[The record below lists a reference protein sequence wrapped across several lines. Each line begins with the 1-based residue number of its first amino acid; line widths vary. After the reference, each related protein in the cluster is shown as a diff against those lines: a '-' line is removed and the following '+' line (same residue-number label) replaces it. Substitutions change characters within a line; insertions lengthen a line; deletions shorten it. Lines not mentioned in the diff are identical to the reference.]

1 MEIFNQ
7 ISERVEEFIVTF
19 LTNDIWRIM
28 LAVVVMVIVVLLK
41 SFISRCVFKLIERS
55 MTDKGRV
62 GSFVDDL
69 IKIVDRPLRLVIISA
84 GIHICHLVLRMPDG
98 VRTLVEKTVSSLLL
112 FAVFWALFNSSEHLK
127 GVLTRVTEKSE
138 AHLDNIAVNYL
149 VYALK
154 ALVIIF
160 GGLSILQIWV
170 GNISSLIAGLSIGG
184 VAFALAAQDTAA
196 NLFGSI
202 TVMLDHPFEIG
213 EYIEIDGIAGTV
225 ERMGLRST
233 RIRTAD
239 QSLVIVPNKTM
250 SSVNITNWTKIDRRR
265 VMFTIGVT
273 YSTTSEQLRE
283 LVDRIRKMLEAR
295 DDIRQEGLL
304 VDFSDF
310 GASSLDIMVRFY
322 TLTGAYADAVESRAR
337 VNFAIMDIVNEMGLS
352 FAFPSQS
359 VYIESLPEPPCE
371 MPAQGGK
378 S

>member
-84 GIHICHLVLRMPDG
+84 GIYICHMILRMPDV
-98 VRTLVEKTVSSLLL
+98 VRILVEKTVSSLLL
-112 FAVFWALFNSSEHLK
+112 FAVFWGAVQFVEHLK

-233 RIRTAD
+233 RIRTSD

-273 YSTTSEQLRE
+273 YSDDSRAAARAGRPHTQNARVARRHQAGGAARRLLR
-283 LVDRIRKMLEAR
+283 LRRKLARHIGALLYVDRSLCRRGRVAR
-295 DDIRQEGLL
+295 PRQFRDNGHSQRDGTL
-304 VDFSDF
+304 VRVPV
-310 GASSLDIMVRFY
+310 AERIHRI
-322 TLTGAYADAVESRAR
+322 ASRA
-337 VNFAIMDIVNEMGLS
+337 AM
-352 FAFPSQS
+352 
-359 VYIESLPEPPCE
+359 
-371 MPAQGGK
+371 
-378 S
+378 